1 MERIITKGCWKH
13 MSDIFT
19 FLAEQ
24 PVMLA
29 FLLVGGGMALGRL
42 KVKGVGLG
50 AAAVLFLAI
59 AVAAWSTA
67 EGIDLAI
74 PHIVGTLGLVI
85 FAFAIGNNAGGT
97 FFKSLK
103 QATGPIITMVLL
115 FILAAV
121 SAYLVGTYVFDMD
134 IALIAGTFAGAVTNT
149 PALAAAGESSGDPG
163 TATVGYAVA
172 YLFGVI
178 GMIIAANLALRKAH
192 LDTDT
197 PSPVTHQNVR
207 VDRTD
212 LPTVGGVLA
221 EIGTV
226 VEFSRLR
233 RGEEGPIWIPSS
245 SEKLHE
251 GDLVTIVGDDEAVR
265 SVISALGHASS
276 HSLRADRR
284 MLDFRRITV
293 SEPNH
298 VGKTVG
304 ELDEILAERW
314 GAKISRV
321 RRADQDM
328 LALPSMMVEMGDR
341 VRVVGPTLKLKEISS
356 WLGDSSKGLTDINPV
371 ALGLGLGFG
380 ILLGSI
386 EIPMPGGG
394 SFSLGAA
401 AGVLIVGLVMG
412 RLGRIG
418 NVVTALPN
426 TANAVMSELGLL
438 LFLAQAG
445 TNAGGQIGTAFS
457 GDEWWKILLL
467 GILITSIMAGGLYV
481 AMKSI
486 FKMGGT
492 RLSGLLGG
500 AQTQPAVLAFANGRT
515 GADPRVAL
523 GYALVYPV
531 AMITKILVAHIL
543 GGM

>member
-1 MERIITKGCWKH
+1 

-29 FLLVGGGMALGRL
+29 FLLIGAGMALGRI

-59 AVAAWSTA
+59 AVAAWATA
-67 EGIDLAI
+67 EGVDLAI
-74 PHIVGTLGLVI
+74 PHIIGTLGLVI
-85 FAFAIGNNAGGT
+85 FAFSIGNNAGGT

-103 QATGPIITMVLL
+103 QATGPIITMVVL
-115 FILAAV
+115 FILAAIA
-121 SAYLVGTYVFDMD
+121 AYLVGTHVFGMD
-134 IALIAGTFAGAVTNT
+134 IALVAGTFAGAVTNT

-178 GMIIAANLALRKAH
+178 GMIIAAHLALRKAH

-207 VDRTD
+207 VDRDD
-212 LPTVGGVLA
+212 LPTIGAVMAEMGGA
-221 EIGTV
+221 I
-226 VEFSRLR
+226 EFSRIR

-245 SEKLHE
+245 GEELRA
-251 GDLVTIVGDDEAVR
+251 GDIVTIVGEDAAVER
-265 SVISALGHASS
+265 AVNTLGHRSS
-276 HSLRADRR
+276 HSLRSDRR

-293 SEPNH
+293 SEPGL
-298 VGKTVG
+298 VGKTVD
-304 ELDEILAERW
+304 ELDEILSERW

-328 LALPSMMVEMGDR
+328 LAIPSMMVEMGDR
-341 VRVVGPTLKLKEISS
+341 VRVVGPTMKLKDISR

-371 ALGLGLGFG
+371 ALGLGLGAG
-380 ILLGSI
+380 VLLGAI

-401 AGVLIVGLVMG
+401 AGVLIVGLIMG

-418 NVVTALPN
+418 SVVTALPN

-445 TNAGGQIGTAFS
+445 TNAGGQIGSAFS

-467 GILITSIMAGGLYV
+467 GILITSIMAGGLYA
-481 AMKSI
+481 AMKGI

-515 GADPRVAL
+515 GSDPRVAL

-531 AMITKILVAHIL
+531 AMITKILVAHFL

>member
-1 MERIITKGCWKH
+1 
-13 MSDIFT
+13 MSDLFSL
-19 FLAEQ
+19 LAEQ
-24 PVMLA
+24 PIMLA
-29 FLLVGGGMALGRL
+29 FLLVGGGMALGQI
-42 KVKGVGLG
+42 KVKGVALG

-59 AVAAWSTA
+59 GVAAWSTA

-85 FAFAIGNNAGGT
+85 FAFSIGNNAGGT

-115 FILAAV
+115 FIAAAAAAFV
-121 SAYLVGTYVFDMD
+121 VGTYVFDMD
-134 IALIAGTFAGAVTNT
+134 IALISGTFAGAVTNT

-178 GMIIAANLALRKAH
+178 GMIIAAHLALRKAH
-192 LDTDT
+192 LDTDA
-197 PSPVTHQNVR
+197 PSPVTHENVR
-207 VDRTD
+207 VTREDM
-212 LPTVGGVLA
+212 PTVGAIMSRLGST
-221 EIGTV
+221 I
-226 VEFSRLR
+226 EFSRIR
-233 RGEEGPIWIPSS
+233 RGEHGPIWIPSS
-245 SEKLHE
+245 TEQLHD
-251 GDLVTIVGDDEAVR
+251 GDLLTIVGEDAAVAAA
-265 SVISALGHASS
+265 VEELGHPSS
-276 HSLRADRR
+276 HSLRSDRR
-284 MLDFRRITV
+284 MLDFRRITL
-293 SEPNH
+293 SEPTL
-298 VGKTVG
+298 VGKTVS
-304 ELDEILAERW
+304 ELDVVLTERW

-328 LALPSMMVEMGDR
+328 LAIPSMMVEMGDR
-341 VRVVGPTLKLKEISS
+341 VRVVGPTAKLKEIST

-371 ALGLGLGFG
+371 ALGLGLGLG
-380 ILLGSI
+380 ILVGSI

-394 SFSLGAA
+394 GFSLGGA
-401 AGVLIVGLVMG
+401 AGTLIVGLIMG

-418 NVVTALPN
+418 KVVTALPN
-426 TANAVMSELGLL
+426 SANVVMAELGLL

-445 TNAGGQIGTAFS
+445 TNAGGQIGMAFS
-457 GDEWWKILLL
+457 GDDWWKILIL
-467 GILITSIMAGGLYV
+467 GILVTTIMAAGLYA
-481 AMKSI
+481 AMKGI

-515 GADPRVAL
+515 GADSRVAL

-531 AMITKILVAHIL
+531 AMITKILVAHVL

>member
-1 MERIITKGCWKH
+1 MNG
-13 MSDIFT
+13 IFT
-19 FLAEQ
+19 LLAEQ
-24 PVMLA
+24 PVLLA
-29 FLLVGGGMALGRL
+29 FLLVGAGMALGQI
-42 KVKGVGLG
+42 KIKGVGLG

-59 AVAAWSTA
+59 AVTAWATA
-67 EGIDLAI
+67 EGYEIAI

-103 QATGPIITMVLL
+103 QATGPIVTMVAL

-121 SAYLVGTYVFDMD
+121 AAYFVGTYVFDMD

-178 GMIIAANLALRKAH
+178 GMIIAANAALRKAH

-207 VDRTD
+207 VDRD
-212 LPTVGGVLA
+212 DRPTVGEIMARLGA
-221 EIGTV
+221 EI
-226 VEFSRLR
+226 EFSRIR

-245 SEKLHE
+245 SEQLHE
-251 GDLVTIVGDDEAVR
+251 GDLVTIVGEDAAVEQA
-265 SVISALGHASS
+265 VAALGHRSI
-276 HSLRADRR
+276 HSLRSDRR
-284 MLDFRRITV
+284 LLDFRRVTV
-293 SEPNH
+293 SEPGL
-298 VGKTVG
+298 VGKTVA
-304 ELDEILAERW
+304 ELDEVLAERW

-321 RRADQDM
+321 RRSDQDM
-328 LALPSMMVEMGDR
+328 LAIPSMMVEMGDR
-341 VRVVGPTLKLKEISS
+341 VRVVGPTMKLKEISR

-371 ALGLGLGFG
+371 ALGLGLSAGM
-380 ILLGSI
+380 LLGAI
-386 EIPMPGGG
+386 EVPMPGGG

-401 AGVLIVGLVMG
+401 AGVLIVGLIMG

-418 NVVTALPN
+418 SVVTALPKS
-426 TANAVMSELGLL
+426 ANAVMSELGLL

-445 TNAGGQIGTAFS
+445 TNAGGQIGQAFS

-467 GILITSIMAGGLYV
+467 GILVTSIMAVGLYA
-481 AMKSI
+481 AMRSI

-531 AMITKILVAHIL
+531 AMITKILVAHFL